1 MKSILFVLFFVLSV
15 AAFFACYAEAGD
27 RVVVRQPFFR
37 PNKTV
42 IRQAPQRQQIVVQP
56 RQNFVVQHQPQAFIL
71 QQPQQ
76 FFFQQP
82 QAFRFAPQA
91 FSFGGHVQQFSAP
104 CNGNCPSALL
114 FGR

>member
-27 RVVVRQPFFR
+27 RVSVRQPFFR
-37 PNKTV
+37 PNTTI
-42 IRQAPQRQQIVVQP
+42 IRQQPQQIVVQP
-56 RQNFVVQHQPQAFIL
+56 RQQIVVQQHRQNFVFAQPQAFVL

-76 FFFQQP
+76 FFFQQ
-82 QAFRFAPQA
+82 PQA

-104 CNGNCPSALL
+104 GCNGNCPSALL
-114 FGR
+114 FR